1 MMFSEV
7 YLYLKNIRD
16 KKNTSMSST
25 GSSASF
31 DVHPQHSKPN
41 RIWSWRAGKILR
53 RKGDF
58 DDGWLSMLYVIDS
71 EDYRLF

>member
-1 MMFSEV
+1 MFSEV

-41 RIWSWRAGKILR
+41 RI
-53 RKGDF
+53 
-58 DDGWLSMLYVIDS
+58 
-71 EDYRLF
+71 